1 MSSLRIVT
9 LNVLHNNWDT
19 DLRFEAIIEELNELN
34 PDFLLL
40 QEVPDYENKGAE
52 HNPLLLKL
60 QEETNLHV
68 DHGNQYRQPPDNEN
82 LITLSNGR
90 ELIESG
96 NLCSAHPDG
105 NMEYRATYAVYAGEN
120 EDYITIFNHHAY
132 WGGDGQPTREKHM
145 VEIENKAK
153 QLEKEYPNNLII
165 LGGDLN
171 TDENSSVTMFLEG
184 KMSLHGVGTLWTDTY
199 AVAQKE
205 QGTHQKGYTFNRYN
219 PLVAKTALSVGITK
233 PEQLPYRRI
242 DYIFVRGWV
251 YGRKGYPYDSNLCFD
266 EPRLNGTTQASD
278 HYGICSDLEY

>member
-1 MSSLRIVT
+1 MSSLRIIT

-19 DLRFEAIIEELNELN
+19 DLRFDAIIEELNELN

-40 QEVPDYENKGAE
+40 QEVPDYKHQGFEN
-52 HNPLLLKL
+52 NPLLTKL
-60 QEETNLHV
+60 QEQTNLIV
-68 DHGNQYRQPPDNEN
+68 DHGNQYRKPPDNEN

-90 ELIESG
+90 EVIETG
-96 NLCSAHPDG
+96 NLCSASPDE
-105 NMEYRATYAVYAGEN
+105 NMEYRATYVVYEGEN
-120 EDYITIFNHHAY
+120 EDHITIFNLHGY
-132 WGGDGQPTREKHM
+132 WGGDGQPIREKHI
-145 VEIENKAK
+145 VEIEKKAQ
-153 QLEKEYPNNLII
+153 QLEQSYPNNLIV
-165 LGGDLN
+165 LGGDFN

-184 KMSLHGVGTLWTDTY
+184 KMSLHGIGTLWTDTY
-199 AVAQKE
+199 SVAQKE
-205 QGTHQKGYTFNRYN
+205 KGTNEKGYTFNRNN